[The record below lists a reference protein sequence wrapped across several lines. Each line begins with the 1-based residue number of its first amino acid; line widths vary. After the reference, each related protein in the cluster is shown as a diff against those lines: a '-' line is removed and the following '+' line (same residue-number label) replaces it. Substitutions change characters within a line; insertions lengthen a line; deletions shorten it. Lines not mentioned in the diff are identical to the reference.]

1 MLFLLVFFLM
11 IRPPPRST
19 LTNTRLPDTTRFRSG
34 AGELL
39 PAKALGTQG
48 EQLVEVP
55 LTAPVENIPSTLRR
69 GSRVDVYVIP
79 ERVGASD
86 PGSTPTATKVLE
98 DVAVIA
104 VPEKDDVIGQVGSRQ
119 ILVGVSGGAHGENG
133 LVIAAA
139 RDRS

>member
-1 MLFLLVFFLM
+1 MRVL
-11 IRPPPRST
+11 
-19 LTNTRLPDTTRFRSG
+19 FRSG

-119 ILVGVSGGAHGENG
+119 ILVGVPAGAAGEIG
-133 LVIAAA
+133 IVLAAA
-139 RDRS
+139 RDNRVQLTTRGNRKSCAEGK